1 MYAVVRT
8 GGKQLRVSPGD
19 VVKVEKLPQGAGET
33 VELSDVLL
41 VSSGE
46 ETTVGTPTVPNAK
59 VICMSLGDGKGKK
72 MAHKKGVGSS
82 RNGRDSQSKRLGVK
96 AYGGEIV
103 TAGSIILRQRGTA
116 VHPGRNVG
124 VGRGHTL
131 FALVAG
137 LVHFARFGEDRKKG
151 SVLSVS
157 YAPPLP
163 ALHRS
168 AHPP

>member
-19 VVKVEKLPQGAGET
+19 VVKVEKLPQGTGET

-72 MAHKKGVGSS
+72 IVVYKYKRRKGYA
-82 RNGRDSQSKRLGVK
+82 RK
-96 AYGGEIV
+96 
-103 TAGSIILRQRGTA
+103 
-116 VHPGRNVG
+116 
-124 VGRGHTL
+124 RGHRQEFT
-131 FALVAG
+131 
-137 LVHFARFGEDRKKG
+137 R
-151 SVLSVS
+151 LSIREIRVG
-157 YAPPLP
+157 
-163 ALHRS
+163 
-168 AHPP
+168 